1 MINFFML
8 SYFKKARNFLFELRL
23 SKERKYILIAGGV
36 LLFIG
41 LLYRGFPFVLDIFS
55 GSEEIAVKT
64 RKLIKYR
71 KVVQVRNKLEETLRS
86 LNRTLARAELG
97 LLIGDT
103 PALCAVDIQNI
114 LNEIANRTKVE
125 IKTMLVLKPKQKKE
139 MKYMS
144 IPVKFSISSTIE
156 QLKETLYMIAS
167 SPKIMK
173 VKDIQLRTGR
183 INKDKLE
190 QIESTIT
197 VEGFM
202 KERDIS
208 APEPDKITR
217 KAMEEQLKGNEK
229 DNPQAGPAEI
239 SPKAM
244 EGLLKGIGKDDPDVK
259 EKLKKLMEEMQS
271 GQRNKMPSSQME
283 IRNPEKKKPM
293 GRRGRGRRKAENKEE

>member
-1 MINFFML
+1 ML

-41 LLYRGFPFVLDIFS
+41 LLYRSFPLFLDIFS
-55 GSEEIAVKT
+55 GSEEIALKT

-71 KVVQVRNKLEETLRS
+71 QTVQVRNKLEETLSS
-86 LNRTLARAELG
+86 LSRTLARAESS
-97 LLIGDT
+97 LLVGDT

-156 QLKETLYMIAS
+156 QLKETLYRIAS

-173 VKDIQLRTGR
+173 VKDIQIRTGR
-183 INKDKLE
+183 RYKGKME
-190 QIESTIT
+190 QIDSTIT

-202 KERDIS
+202 KERDLS
-208 APEPDKITR
+208 APKPAEITR
-217 KAMEEQLKGNEK
+217 KAIEEPLKGNER
-229 DNPQAGPAEI
+229 DNHRAGPADI
-239 SPKAM
+239 SPEAM
-244 EGLLKGIGKDDPDVK
+244 EGLLKGIGKDDPDAK
-259 EKLKKLMEEMQS
+259 EKVKKLMEEMRS
-271 GQRNKMPSSQME
+271 GKRNKMPPGEME

>member
-1 MINFFML
+1 ML
-8 SYFKKARNFLFELRL
+8 SYFRKTRNFLFELRL

-41 LLYRGFPFVLDIFS
+41 LLYRSFPFFLDIFS

-71 KVVQVRNKLEETLRS
+71 QIVQVRNKLEETLRS
-86 LNRTLARAELG
+86 LNRTLTRAESG
-97 LLIGDT
+97 LLVGDT

-156 QLKETLYMIAS
+156 QLKETLYRISS

-173 VKDIQLRTGR
+173 VKDIEIRTGR
-183 INKDKLE
+183 RNKDQVE

-202 KERDIS
+202 KEKESSEDEPVEVS
-208 APEPDKITR
+208 PEVKEGLQKRIGR
-217 KAMEEQLKGNEK
+217 
-229 DNPQAGPAEI
+229 DNPQAESGKITPE
-239 SPKAM
+239 AM
-244 EGLLKGIGKDDPDVK
+244 EGLLKRIGKDDPDAK
-259 EKLKKLMEEMQS
+259 EKLKKLMEEMRS
-271 GQRNKMPSSQME
+271 GKRDKMPPSEME
-283 IRNPEKKKPM
+283 IRKTEKKKPR
-293 GRRGRGRRKAENKEE
+293 GRRGRGRRKAEDKAE

>member
-1 MINFFML
+1 ML
-8 SYFKKARNFLFELRL
+8 SYFRKARNFLFELRL

-41 LLYRGFPFVLDIFS
+41 LLYRGIPFFLDIFS

-71 KVVQVRNKLEETLRS
+71 QAVQVRNKLEETLRS
-86 LNRTLARAELG
+86 LNRTLVRAESR
-97 LLIGDT
+97 LLVGDT

-156 QLKETLYMIAS
+156 QLKVTLYRIAS

-173 VKDIQLRTGR
+173 VKDIQIRTGR
-183 INKDKLE
+183 RDRDHVE
-190 QIESTIT
+190 QIDSTIT

-202 KERDIS
+202 KERDPS
-208 APEPDKITR
+208 APEPDEIAR
-217 KAMEEQLKGNEK
+217 KAMEGPLKGNER

-239 SPKAM
+239 SPKAI
-244 EGLLKGIGKDDPDVK
+244 EGLLKGIGKDDPDAK
-259 EKLKKLMEEMQS
+259 DKLKKLMEEMRS
-271 GQRNKMPSSQME
+271 GERNKMPSGEME
-283 IRNPEKKKPM
+283 IRNPEKKKPR
-293 GRRGRGRRKAENKEE
+293 GRRGRGRTTKKNTE